1 MENAII
7 IAVIVVLVLVGL
19 RPALKHMK
27 GQGSCCGGGGT
38 YVSKKKLQN
47 VTGRKTAIVE
57 GMTCENCKARV
68 ERAINDLDGL
78 AGQVNL
84 KKKEVRISMERDVDD
99 EIIRAA
105 IERAGYTVTEIR

>member
-7 IAVIVVLVLVGL
+7 VAVIVVLVLVGL
-19 RPALKHMK
+19 RSALKHMK
-27 GQGSCCGGGGT
+27 GQGGCCGGET

-68 ERAINDLDGL
+68 ERAVNDLDGL

>member
-7 IAVIVVLVLVGL
+7 IFIVVILVAVSI
-19 RPALKHMK
+19 RPALKHMR

-47 VTGRKTAIVE
+47 VTARKTAVVE

-84 KKKEVRISMERDVDD
+84 RKKEVRISMERDVDD
-99 EIIRAA
+99 EVIRAA
-105 IERAGYTVTEIR
+105 IEKVGYTVVEIR

>member
-7 IAVIVVLVLVGL
+7 IVIIVVLVWVGA
-19 RPALKHMK
+19 RSTVKHMK

-38 YVSKKKLQN
+38 YVSKKKLRN
-47 VTGRKTAIVE
+47 VTARKTALVE

-84 KKKEVRISMERDVDD
+84 RKKEVRISMERDVDD
-99 EIIRAA
+99 EVIRTA
-105 IERAGYTVTEIR
+105 IEKAGYTVVEIR